1 MDQPPL
7 HVLTT
12 RSRPAASAQAWQ
24 ALRWAAL
31 FALML
36 SSSMQRS
43 WGAEDAEYRI
53 KAAFLCKFGNYVD
66 WPDTAWTTADASFVI
81 GVLGHAPVVDAVA
94 AAAAGQAVNGRPITV
109 RRVERMEA
117 AQGLNILFV
126 ARTHAG
132 RLAEALAA
140 LKDQPVL
147 VVTEQDAATPGGSMV
162 NFVVVDDKV
171 KFDVWPAAAERNHLR
186 VSARL
191 LGVAR
196 QVNGGAP

>member
-1 MDQPPL
+1 MNHRPPPPADAP
-7 HVLTT
+7 T
-12 RSRPAASAQAWQ
+12 RAPAQAWH
-24 ALRWAAL
+24 ALRWAVL

-43 WGAEDAEYRI
+43 WAGEDAEYRI

-66 WPDTAWTTADASFVI
+66 WPETVLAPAPVDANFVI
-81 GVLGHAPVVDAVA
+81 GVMGNAPVVEAVA
-94 AAAAGQAVNGRPITV
+94 AAANGQAVNGRPIIV
-109 RRVERMEA
+109 RRLERGDA
-117 AQGLNILFV
+117 AQGLNLLFV
-126 ARTHAG
+126 ARSHSA

-147 VVTEQDAATPGGSMV
+147 VVTEQEGAAPGGSMV

-171 KFDVWPAAAERNHLR
+171 KFDVSPAVAERSHLR
-186 VSARL
+186 ISARL

-196 QVNGGAP
+196 SVVGAAP